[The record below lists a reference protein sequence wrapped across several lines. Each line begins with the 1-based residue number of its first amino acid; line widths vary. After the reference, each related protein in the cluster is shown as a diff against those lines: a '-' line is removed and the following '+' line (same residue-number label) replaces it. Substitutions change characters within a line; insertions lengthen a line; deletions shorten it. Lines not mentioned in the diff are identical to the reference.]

1 MNARDLIAS
10 AVGLYVA
17 YYAFGW
23 VSKAILGTPQVGH
36 LTALGAAGLG
46 FLCVQGI
53 GLPGVLCGTA
63 AVLGAPAQWVS
74 DAAARGLDGLQG
86 VAAST
91 IGEFGPGGSYDGGS
105 W

>member
-23 VSKAILGTPQVGH
+23 VSKAILGTPQPGH

-46 FLCVQGI
+46 FLCIQGV
-53 GLPGVLCGTA
+53 GLPGALCSTA
-63 AVLGAPAQWVS
+63 VVLGAPARWVS
-74 DAAARGLDGLQG
+74 DTAASALDGLQG

-91 IGEFGPGGSYDGGS
+91 IGEFVPGGSYSGGGF
-105 W
+105 